1 VNAARGWAWV
11 EHLRTGGSTPW
22 ADFTG
27 ESSVAD
33 RMLPGAIQ
41 LEVARRLNA
50 VDGRDDAAHRRL
62 VDRVLTSSA
71 PGRGQPDLELVGVHD
86 GSPFGP
92 RPVDP
97 ATLPTEELLRMAVG
111 VLAELVLE
119 RDPGVRPEPRTLPA
133 PPWRRGYHLA
143 GDPQLAGHARAAL
156 ADAGR
161 RPGHRSPVAVLLA
174 DDLGAM
180 LADVWTWRV
189 QQGVTPTWHWWL
201 AHWAR
206 RDQLPPRADL
216 TAVAARWADRVG
228 RQRVHVVV
236 GTALPADLLGLR
248 VDPPVDRL
256 SAGAAEVVR
265 QANTVLAVLA
275 SPDQHQRVLDDV
287 LLPALAAERGAP
299 PAVPARQQEW
309 VRRRADRLVEELTAA
324 GYPVHGDL
332 AALLP
337 RSSDGHATGPDATT
351 QSEALPVALRAL
363 LGTREVGR

>member
-1 VNAARGWAWV
+1 V
-11 EHLRTGGSTPW
+11 EHLRAGGTTPW

-27 ESSVAD
+27 ESTVSD
-33 RMLPGAIQ
+33 PLLPGAIQ
-41 LEVARRLNA
+41 LEVVRRLNL
-50 VDGRDDAAHRRL
+50 VDGRDHPSHRRL
-62 VDRVLTSSA
+62 ADRVLASSA

-97 ATLPTEELLRMAVG
+97 AALPTEELLRMAVG

-133 PPWRRGYHLA
+133 APWRRGYHLA
-143 GDPQLAGHARAAL
+143 GDPQLARHAREAL

-161 RPGHRSPVAVLLA
+161 RPGRRAPVAVLLV
-174 DDLGAM
+174 DDLGGM

-189 QQGVTPTWHWWL
+189 QQGVTPTWRWWL

-206 RDQLPPRADL
+206 RDQLPPRLDL

-228 RQRVHVVV
+228 RGRVHLVV
-236 GTALPADLLGLR
+236 GTPLPGDLLGIR
-248 VDPPVDRL
+248 VDPPADRL

-265 QANTVLAVLA
+265 HANTVLAVLA
-275 SPDQHQRVLDDV
+275 SPEQHQRVLDDV

-299 PAVPARQQEW
+299 PAVPARHREW

-332 AALLP
+332 AALVP
-337 RSSDGHATGPDATT
+337 RSTDGPATGPDATT
-351 QSEALPVALRAL
+351 QSEALAVALRAL